1 MKKTS
6 VTSVESYI
14 SAQPK
19 ERRAALERVRRI
31 IRRAIPGAEEGI
43 SYQIP
48 TYKLQGRAVIYFAGW
63 KEHYSLY
70 PVTADV
76 VEALG
81 DRLGDVEIKN
91 STIGFPFDGPVPA
104 TLIARIAKFRAREE
118 SKRQKARVA
127 SKKSK

>member
-1 MKKTS
+1 MKKTTISS
-6 VTSVESYI
+6 VARYI
-14 SAQPK
+14 AAQPK

-31 IRRAIPGAEEGI
+31 IRGAIPGADEGI
-43 SYQIP
+43 SYKIP
-48 TYKLQGRAVIYFAGW
+48 AYKLQGRTVIYFAGW

-81 DRLGDVEIKN
+81 DRFGDVDIKN
-91 STIGFPFDGPVPA
+91 STIRFPFDGPVPA

-118 SKRQKARVA
+118 SKRQKARA
-127 SKKSK
+127 AAKKR